1 MWPSYWGTSS
11 WCVMLWNTSL
21 GNERMLWGTFVWFY
35 SNISA
40 FICSNCFVALL
51 DQTTFRLQSILVSWF
66 VGMVS
71 TNSALSEESNQSFNC
86 NERLSE
92 CVITFSWAVLYSG
105 LDDYYLAA
113 SSWIKRLSSYNKIS
127 FSRSRLSYSFWEK
140 YFFFTSSNCVS
151 SFSRFYFRSFLYFL
165 NSLSFCCFYSVLI
178 SS

>member
-1 MWPSYWGTSS
+1 
-11 WCVMLWNTSL
+11 MLWNTSL
-21 GNERMLWGTFVWFY
+21 GKDRRLWGTFVWFY

-40 FICSNCFVALL
+40 FISSNCFAALL

-66 VGMVS
+66 VGIVS

-105 LDDYYLAA
+105 FDDFYLAA
-113 SSWIKRLSSYNKIS
+113 CSWIKRVSSYDKIS
-127 FSRSRLSYSFWEK
+127 FSRSRFSYSFWEK
-140 YFFFTSSNCVS
+140 YFFFTSSNRVS
-151 SFSRFYFRSFLYFL
+151 SFSRFYFSSFFCFL